1 LKIPNAALRFSPPE
15 GAIVK
20 APEGGMPADLPKAEP
35 KLMESGPFAGLPEM
49 PWMAGGQFRM
59 PSDEERETYAKTLT
73 PDQKKKYEEITAQMR
88 SRRAQGGGSGGG
100 AGFGGGP
107 GGPGGGG
114 SRGGGPGG
122 FGGGSGTQRRAE
134 TTGPTSATIHVV
146 EQESLPTGGERV
158 VLRQVVAKLGV
169 SDGSYT
175 EVIEGLQPGDEVATG
190 TMAAVSAD
198 SNVRNPLNPF
208 SNRSRR

>member
-1 LKIPNAALRFSPPE
+1 
-15 GAIVK
+15 
-20 APEGGMPADLPKAEP
+20 
-35 KLMESGPFAGLPEM
+35 
-49 PWMAGGQFRM
+49 
-59 PSDEERETYAKTLT
+59 
-73 PDQKKKYEEITAQMR
+73 
-88 SRRAQGGGSGGG
+88 
-100 AGFGGGP
+100 
-107 GGPGGGG
+107 
-114 SRGGGPGG
+114 
-122 FGGGSGTQRRAE
+122 
-134 TTGPTSATIHVV
+134 VV